1 MQDGILWNVCID
13 DCLRILGFAYVRH
26 ASLFLTYGLRQRRV
40 DIVAHVTFTSCT
52 DKHLSVSLTGV
63 AASCRMRTPF
73 TLRTIDCPMPKVY
86 RGGRAPCSQQC
97 VCQCSE

>member
-1 MQDGILWNVCID
+1 MEDGILWNTWVD

-52 DKHLSVSLTGV
+52 DHKLHRQTSLCV
-63 AASCRMRTPF
+63 
-73 TLRTIDCPMPKVY
+73 LRVQPHDTF
-86 RGGRAPCSQQC
+86 Q
-97 VCQCSE
+97 